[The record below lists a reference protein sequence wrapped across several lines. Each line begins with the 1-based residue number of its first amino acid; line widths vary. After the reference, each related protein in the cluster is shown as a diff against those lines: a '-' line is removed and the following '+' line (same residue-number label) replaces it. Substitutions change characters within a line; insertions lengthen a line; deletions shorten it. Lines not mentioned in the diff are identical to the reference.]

1 VPNHDTG
8 EMHDLFMSNFFA
20 QTGALAFGR
29 TAEQIEQ
36 EGVAAAIVPHK
47 VMPGNHPTTTI
58 LAEKLTPSVLGQLI
72 ALYEHITF
80 TQGTIWEINSFDQW
94 GVELGKV
101 MANQLA
107 PLLTATTPPQ
117 EPTDSSTAALISR
130 YRAQRGR

>member
-1 VPNHDTG
+1 
-8 EMHDLFMSNFFA
+8 MSNFFA

-29 TAEQIEQ
+29 TAEQIEA
-36 EGVAAAIVPHK
+36 EGVAEAVVPHK

-58 LAEKLTPSVLGQLI
+58 LAPKLTPAVLGQLI

-80 TQGTIWEINSFDQW
+80 TEGTIWQINSFDQW

-107 PLLTATTPPQ
+107 PLLTSEAAPSADN
-117 EPTDSSTAALISR
+117 DSSTDTLIAR
-130 YRAQRGR
+130 YRSERGRS